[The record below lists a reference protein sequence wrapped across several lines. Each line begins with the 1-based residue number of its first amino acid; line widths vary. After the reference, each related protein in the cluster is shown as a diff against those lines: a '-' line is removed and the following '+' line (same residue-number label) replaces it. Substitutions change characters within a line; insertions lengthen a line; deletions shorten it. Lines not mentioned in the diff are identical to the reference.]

1 MFEIKTAAIRIIK
14 GINPNDISIAL
25 PKNKK
30 YIEIYRN
37 ISKYIEN
44 GHFSKILILMGLFY
58 FSKCI
63 LSCSPMRGGPAKV

>member
-1 MFEIKTAAIRIIK
+1 M
-14 GINPNDISIAL
+14 
-25 PKNKK
+25 KNFSMMNKKK

-58 FSKCI
+58 FFKSI
-63 LSCSPMRGGPAKV
+63 LSCSPMRGGLAKV